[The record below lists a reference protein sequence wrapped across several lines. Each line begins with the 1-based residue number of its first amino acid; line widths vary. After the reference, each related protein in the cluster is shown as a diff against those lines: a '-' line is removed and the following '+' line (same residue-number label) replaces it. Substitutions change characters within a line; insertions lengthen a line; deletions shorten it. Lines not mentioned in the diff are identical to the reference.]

1 MAEQGG
7 LEGSQPVDLSKHP
20 SGIVPT
26 LQNIVSTVNLD
37 CKLDLKQI
45 ALQARNAEYN
55 PKRFAAVIMRIRE
68 PKTTALIFAS
78 GKMVCTGAKSEQQ
91 SKLAA
96 RKYARIIQKLGFPA
110 KFKDFKIQNI
120 VGSCDVKFP
129 IRLEG
134 LAYSHGAF
142 SSYEPELFPGLIYR
156 MKQPKI
162 VLLIFVSGKIVI
174 TGAKVRDETYTA
186 FENIYPVL
194 TEFRKNQ
201 QWIFLCNGCWELD
214 LKCEYMKKGDWLL
227 ALGSMDVIWDCLL
240 SFSHRTFSLGL
251 LTLPV
256 WEYLDNLTVRGGE
269 GGEEAVDWAVEEKKQ
284 LDKGAELKSPDHMPL
299 ILRQHVKTNKFE
311 KKNKLKKK
319 RLKIKWDMIDG
330 NFLVNVYKVK
340 VISKMSLCGS
350 VSAVHLNFQS
360 NTNTISMGSVLAFR
374 SGESMGHALRIPIKK
389 RSYRGACPLQ
399 VVCIDYPRP
408 ELENTVNFLE
418 AASLSA
424 SFRSAPR
431 PSKPLKVVIAGAGLA
446 GLSTAKYLA
455 DAGHKPLLLEARD
468 VLGGKVAAWKDDDGD
483 WYETGLHIFF
493 GAYPNVQNLF
503 GELGIEDR
511 LQWKEHSMIFAM
523 PNKPGEFSRF
533 DFPEVLP
540 APLNGIWAI
549 LKNNEMLTWPEKVKF
564 AIGLLPAMLGG
575 QPYVE
580 AQDGLSVKE
589 WMDKQGVPDRVTD
602 EVFIA
607 MSKALN
613 FINPDELSMQ
623 CILIAL
629 NRFLQEK
636 HGSKMAF
643 LDGNPPERLC
653 MPVVNH
659 IESRGGEVRL
669 NSRLKKIEL
678 NDDGTVKSF
687 LLSNGNKIEADAYVV
702 AAPVDIL
709 KLLLPEEWR
718 EIPYFKKLDKLV
730 GVPVINVHIWFDR
743 KLKNTY
749 DHLLFSRS
757 PLLSVYADMSVTCK
771 EYYDP
776 NQSMLELVFAP
787 AEEWIGRSDSEIIDA
802 TMKELAK
809 LFPDE
814 ISADQSKAKIVKYHV
829 VKTPR
834 LD

>member
-1 MAEQGG
+1 
-7 LEGSQPVDLSKHP
+7 
-20 SGIVPT
+20 
-26 LQNIVSTVNLD
+26 
-37 CKLDLKQI
+37 
-45 ALQARNAEYN
+45 
-55 PKRFAAVIMRIRE
+55 
-68 PKTTALIFAS
+68 
-78 GKMVCTGAKSEQQ
+78 
-91 SKLAA
+91 
-96 RKYARIIQKLGFPA
+96 
-110 KFKDFKIQNI
+110 
-120 VGSCDVKFP
+120 
-129 IRLEG
+129 
-134 LAYSHGAF
+134 
-142 SSYEPELFPGLIYR
+142 
-156 MKQPKI
+156 
-162 VLLIFVSGKIVI
+162 
-174 TGAKVRDETYTA
+174 
-186 FENIYPVL
+186 
-194 TEFRKNQ
+194 
-201 QWIFLCNGCWELD
+201 
-214 LKCEYMKKGDWLL
+214 
-227 ALGSMDVIWDCLL
+227 
-240 SFSHRTFSLGL
+240 
-251 LTLPV
+251 
-256 WEYLDNLTVRGGE
+256 
-269 GGEEAVDWAVEEKKQ
+269 
-284 LDKGAELKSPDHMPL
+284 
-299 ILRQHVKTNKFE
+299 
-311 KKNKLKKK
+311 
-319 RLKIKWDMIDG
+319 
-330 NFLVNVYKVK
+330 
-340 VISKMSLCGS
+340 MSLCGS
-350 VSAVHLNFQS
+350 VSALYLNLQS
-360 NTNTISMGSVLAFR
+360 SKISMGNVLAFR
-374 SGESMGHALRIPIKK
+374 SGESMGNTLRIPFKK
-389 RSYRGACPLQ
+389 RSRKGAGCPLQ

-424 SFRSAPR
+424 SFRSASR
-431 PSKPLKVVIAGAGLA
+431 PTKPLKVIIAGAGLA

-455 DAGHKPLLLEARD
+455 DAGHTPILLEARD
-468 VLGGKVAAWKDDDGD
+468 VLGGKPPITCQKERAFRSKKEVDILPVAAWKDDDGD

-503 GELGIEDR
+503 GELGINDR

-580 AQDGLSVKE
+580 AQDGLSVKD
-589 WMDKQGVPDRVTD
+589 WMRKQGVPDRVTE

-653 MPVVNH
+653 MPIVNH
-659 IESRGGEVRL
+659 IESLGGEVRL
-669 NSRLKKIEL
+669 NSRIKKIEL
-678 NDDGTVKSF
+678 NEDGTVKTF
-687 LLSNGNKIEADAYVV
+687 LLNNGNTIEGDAYVV
-702 AAPVDIL
+702 ATPVDIF
-709 KLLLPEEWR
+709 KLLLPEDWR
-718 EIPYFKKLDKLV
+718 EISYFKKLEKLV

-771 EYYDP
+771 EYYNP

-787 AEEWIGRSDSEIIDA
+787 AEEWIACSDSEIIDA

-814 ISADQSKAKIVKYHV
+814 ISADQSKAKVVKYHI

-834 LD
+834 SVYKTVPNCEPCRPLQRSPIQGFYLAGDYTKQKYLASMEGAVLSGKLCAQSIVQDYELLCTLGQRKLTGASIH